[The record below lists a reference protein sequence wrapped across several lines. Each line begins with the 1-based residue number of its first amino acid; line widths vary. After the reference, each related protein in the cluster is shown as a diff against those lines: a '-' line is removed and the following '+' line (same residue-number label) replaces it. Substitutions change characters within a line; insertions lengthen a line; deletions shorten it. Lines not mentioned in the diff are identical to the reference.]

1 MDYKCWWFGNPKQPL
16 GMYKICRNNGINYQP
31 QPVNLPDFWNHQQVV
46 PLFCPT
52 SQPSN
57 SHPLLVLFAPNLFP
71 SKGKW
76 CFLLLFCFTHYLWI
90 CGRLHIGSAQALTMA
105 NNGVQEGKNRVA
117 RGGHGLHFIYTVV
130 KPKTLENLPTISKIL
145 VWVCYQR
152 STFLPHTTGTHN
164 STAPCKHLSFTT
176 KFDRIPSCVHVVWKW
191 KVSRGVKLILDFFYI
206 CVFLLFFHA
215 LRFATCPS
223 RFPHVFTMQPQ
234 SWRWM

>member
-1 MDYKCWWFGNPKQPL
+1 MFKTL
-16 GMYKICRNNGINYQP
+16 INYQP
-31 QPVNLPDFWNHQQVV
+31 QPVSSPNFWTINRLYFCFVRLHNLPT
-46 PLFCPT
+46 P
-52 SQPSN
+52 PSPGTLRTKPV
-57 SHPLLVLFAPNLFP
+57 SIQGEVALPPPVLLHTLLNLRSIAHRQRP
-71 SKGKW
+71 SPDHGKQRRAGREKP
-76 CFLLLFCFTHYLWI
+76 
-90 CGRLHIGSAQALTMA
+90 CG
-105 NNGVQEGKNRVA
+105 K
-117 RGGHGLHFIYTVV
+117 RGGHGFHFIYTVV

-215 LRFATCPS
+215 LRVATCPS